1 MSRPVIPAP
10 DIPGH
15 EVIGVLGSG
24 GFATVYRTWQV
35 AVGRETAVKV
45 DSRAL
50 HSERDQRRFFREVTA
65 AGRLSGHPHVIDVYD
80 AGTLRDGRP
89 YMVMELCPAGSL
101 NDELRRNGP
110 LTPAS
115 VCQIGVN
122 LADAL
127 AAAHELGILHRD
139 LKPGNILI
147 NGYGVVGIAD
157 FGLASI
163 IAASGEQSASRDAL
177 TPAYAPPESF
187 RGEEPS
193 PAADVYSM
201 AATLYALMAGRPPR
215 FPASGESP
223 GMAMILAL
231 HGRQVEDI
239 PGVPGRMTDI
249 LRACLAADPSR
260 RLPSAAS
267 LRDELAALLGG
278 GRGPAPSRGWQVPRT
293 PSTAVTMSRSG
304 VSPPGRSAPSWPA
317 ESLADSAPG
326 PRTEYPIESLAD
338 SVAGPRTA
346 AIAGAHGTTVRAG
359 RRRAPLVLAAAGG
372 GVAVAAAALLVVPM
386 LLSPGDSSAGNGRA
400 GNGPAGANSP
410 GASRPGAVG
419 VFGVAT
425 TTENC
430 PAASV
435 AGASATCVQT
445 PECWAGVTEINGVI
459 SASSLPC
466 GQPHTWQTFAIAIM
480 PTGSATFD
488 VNVVQ
493 ANPTVQALCS
503 TKVLLAS
510 RTGAALQVPQSAWS
524 IQVMPPD
531 EAAYDSGLRTVR
543 CLAGHGLDELKAAQ
557 FGP

>member
-1 MSRPVIPAP
+1 MSRAVIPAP

-15 EVIGVLGSG
+15 TVIDVLGSG

-35 AVGRETAVKV
+35 AVSRETAVKV

-89 YMVMELCPAGSL
+89 YMVMELCPGGSL

-110 LTPAS
+110 LSPAAA
-115 VCQIGVN
+115 CQIGVN

-139 LKPGNILI
+139 LKPANILV
-147 NGYGVVGIAD
+147 NRYGVVGIAD

-163 IAASGEQSASRDAL
+163 IAAGGEQSVSRDAL

-187 RGEEPS
+187 WAEEPS

-201 AATLYALMAGRPPR
+201 AATLYALTAGHPPH

-223 GMAMILAL
+223 GMWAL
-231 HGRQVEDI
+231 LERRGQQVEDI
-239 PGVPGRMTDI
+239 PGVPARMMDI

-278 GRGPAPSRGWQVPRT
+278 ERGRAPSREWQVPGT
-293 PSTAVTMSRSG
+293 PSAALAMSPSL
-304 VSPPGRSAPSWPA
+304 VPSPGGSRPPQPGEPLADSAAGSRTGAAA
-317 ESLADSAPG
+317 ESLAGSAGG
-326 PRTEYPIESLAD
+326 P
-338 SVAGPRTA
+338 
-346 AIAGAHGTTVRAG
+346 GTTVAGARGAAARAG
-359 RRRAPLVLAAAGG
+359 RRRPSLTLAAVGG
-372 GVAVAAAALLVVPM
+372 GLAVAVAAALLVVPR
-386 LLSPGDSSAGNGRA
+386 LLSPGG
-400 GNGPAGANSP
+400 GPAGAGTP
-410 GASRPGAVG
+410 TASLPGAVG

-425 TTENC
+425 TTDHC

-435 AGASATCVQT
+435 TGAGAACLKT
-445 PECWAGVTEINGVI
+445 PECWAGVNDFNGVI
-459 SASSLPC
+459 TASPVPC
-466 GQPHTWQTFAIAIM
+466 TQPHTWQTFAIAMM
-480 PTGSATFD
+480 PSESATFN
-488 VNVVQ
+488 VNIVQ

-524 IQVMPPD
+524 TQVMPPD
-531 EAAYDSGLRTVR
+531 EAAYDTGVRTVR
-543 CLAGHGLDELKAAQ
+543 CLAGHDLDELKTSQ
-557 FGP
+557 FGQ

>member
-1 MSRPVIPAP
+1 VIAAP

-15 EVIGVLGSG
+15 TVIAVLGSG

-89 YMVMELCPAGSL
+89 YMVMELCPGGSL

-110 LTPAS
+110 LAPAS

-139 LKPGNILI
+139 LKPANILI
-147 NGYGVVGIAD
+147 NRYGVVGIAD

-163 IAASGEQSASRDAL
+163 IAAGGEQSVTRNAL

-187 RGEEPS
+187 RAEEPTA
-193 PAADVYSM
+193 AADVYSM
-201 AATLYALMAGRPPR
+201 AATLYALMAGRPPHY
-215 FPASGESP
+215 PASGETP
-223 GMAMILAL
+223 GLAALLAL
-231 HGRQVEDI
+231 HGQPVEDI
-239 PGVPGRMTDI
+239 PGVPGRMMDI
-249 LRACLAADPSR
+249 LRACLVADPSR
-260 RLPSAAS
+260 RPSAAS

-278 GRGPAPSRGWQVPRT
+278 ERGRAPSREWQVPDA
-293 PSTAVTMSRSG
+293 PSTAMKMP
-304 VSPPGRSAPSWPA
+304 VSPVSSPGRSTSSWPGA
-317 ESLADSAPG
+317 QGTTAPV
-326 PRTEYPIESLAD
+326 RR
-338 SVAGPRTA
+338 RTA
-346 AIAGAHGTTVRAG
+346 V
-359 RRRAPLVLAAAGG
+359 VLAVVGG
-372 GVAVAAAALLVVPM
+372 GLAVAVAMLLTVPR
-386 LLSPGDSSAGNGRA
+386 LLSPGGSP
-400 GNGPAGANSP
+400 GNGPAGTDSPRASQP
-410 GASRPGAVG
+410 GASQPGASQPGASLPEPVG

-425 TTENC
+425 TARHC

-435 AGASATCVQT
+435 AGANAVCVTT
-445 PECWAGVTEINGVI
+445 PECWFGVNDINGVVTAK
-459 SASSLPC
+459 SVPC
-466 GQPHTWQTFAIAIM
+466 GQSHTWQTFAIAMM
-480 PTGSATFD
+480 PTESATFD
-488 VNVVQ
+488 VNIVQ
-493 ANPTVQALCS
+493 ENATVQAVCS
-503 TKVLLAS
+503 IDVLMAS
-510 RTGAALQVPQSAWS
+510 RTGAALRVPRSDWR

-531 EAAYDSGLRTVR
+531 ETAYNTGVRTYR
-543 CLAGHGLDELKAAQ
+543 CLAGHGLDNLKTAQ

>member
-1 MSRPVIPAP
+1 VIPAP

-35 AVGRETAVKV
+35 AVSRETAVKV

-50 HSERDQRRFFREVTA
+50 HSERDQRRFFREVAA

-89 YMVMELCPAGSL
+89 YMVMELCPGGSL
-101 NDELRRNGP
+101 DDEMRRNGP

-115 VCQIGVN
+115 VCRIGVN

-139 LKPGNILI
+139 LKPANILV
-147 NGYGVVGIAD
+147 NRYGVVGIAD

-163 IAASGEQSASRDAL
+163 IEASGMQSVTRDAL
-177 TPAYAPPESF
+177 TPAFAPPESF
-187 RGEEPS
+187 RAEEPS

-201 AATLYALMAGRPPR
+201 AATLYALMAGRPPH

-223 GMAMILAL
+223 GMWALLAR
-231 HGRQVEDI
+231 HGQPVEDI
-239 PGVPGRMTDI
+239 PGAPARLMDI
-249 LRACLAADPSR
+249 LQACLAADPSR

-278 GRGPAPSRGWQVPRT
+278 ERGRAPSREWQVPGT
-293 PSTAVTMSRSG
+293 PSAALTMSPSQ
-304 VSPPGRSAPSWPA
+304 VS
-317 ESLADSAPG
+317 SLAGSAASPG
-326 PRTEYPIESLAD
+326 TGSPRTTIGGARD
-338 SVAGPRTA
+338 
-346 AIAGAHGTTVRAG
+346 AGARTVR
-359 RRRAPLVLAAAGG
+359 RRPSLTLAAVGG
-372 GVAVAAAALLVVPM
+372 AVAVAVAAALIVVPR
-386 LLSPGDSSAGNGRA
+386 LLSPG
-400 GNGPAGANSP
+400 NGPPGTSTPGTSTP
-410 GASRPGAVG
+410 GASLPGAIG

-425 TTENC
+425 TTEHC

-435 AGASATCVQT
+435 AGAGAACVKT
-445 PECWAGVTEINGVI
+445 PECWAGVNDFNGVV
-459 SASSLPC
+459 SASPMPC
-466 GQPHTWQTFAIAIM
+466 NQPHSWQTFAIAIM
-480 PTGSATFD
+480 PSESATFN
-488 VNVVQ
+488 VNIVQ
-493 ANPTVQALCS
+493 ANPAVQALCS
-503 TKVLLAS
+503 LKVLLDS
-510 RTGAALQVPQSAWS
+510 RTGAALQVPQSAWM

-531 EAAYDSGLRTVR
+531 EAAYNTGVRTVR
-543 CLAGHGLDELKAAQ
+543 CLAGHGLDELKTSQ

>member
-1 MSRPVIPAP
+1 VSPAVIPAP

-15 EVIGVLGSG
+15 TVIGVLGSG
-24 GFATVYRTWQV
+24 GFATVYRTWQA

-89 YMVMELCPAGSL
+89 YMVMELCPGGSL

-110 LTPAS
+110 LAPAS

-139 LKPGNILI
+139 LKPANILI
-147 NGYGVVGIAD
+147 NRYGVVGIAD

-163 IAASGEQSASRDAL
+163 IAASGEQSVSRDAL

-187 RGEEPS
+187 RAEEPS

-223 GMAMILAL
+223 GMVTILAL
-231 HGRQVEDI
+231 HGQQVEDI
-239 PGVPGRMTDI
+239 PGVPGRMMDI

-260 RLPSAAS
+260 RLLSADS

-278 GRGPAPSRGWQVPRT
+278 ERGRAPSREWQVPST
-293 PSTAVTMSRSG
+293 PSTAVTMSRSH
-304 VSPPGRSAPSWPA
+304 VSSPGRSAPSRPGESLA
-317 ESLADSAPG
+317 ESLADSVG
-326 PRTEYPIESLAD
+326 
-338 SVAGPRTA
+338 GPRTA
-346 AIAGAHGTTVRAG
+346 TIARAHGAPARAH
-359 RRRAPLVLAAAGG
+359 RRRPSLALAAVGG
-372 GVAVAAAALLVVPM
+372 GVAVAAAAALLVVPR
-386 LLSPGDSSAGNGRA
+386 LLSPSGAYA

-410 GASRPGAVG
+410 GASLPGAVG

-425 TTENC
+425 TAEHC

-435 AGASATCVQT
+435 AGASAACVKT
-445 PECWAGVTEINGVI
+445 PECWAGVNEISGVI
-459 SASSLPC
+459 TARSVPC
-466 GQPHTWQTFAIAIM
+466 RQPHTWQTFAIAMM
-480 PTGSATFD
+480 PTESATFD
-488 VNVVQ
+488 VNIVQ
-493 ANPTVQALCS
+493 ANPAVQAVCS

-510 RTGAALQVPQSAWS
+510 RTGAALQVPQSAWRV
-524 IQVMPPD
+524 QVMPPD
-531 EAAYDSGLRTVR
+531 EAAYNTGVRTYR
-543 CLAGHGLDELKAAQ
+543 CLAGHGLDELKTSQ

>member
-1 MSRPVIPAP
+1 VSRAVIPAP
-10 DIPGH
+10 DISGH
-15 EVIGVLGSG
+15 TVIGVLGSG

-35 AVGRETAVKV
+35 AVSRETAVKV

-50 HSERDQRRFFREVTA
+50 YSERDQRRFFREVAA

-89 YMVMELCPAGSL
+89 YMVMELCPGGSL

-110 LTPAS
+110 LAPAAA
-115 VCQIGVN
+115 CRIGVN

-139 LKPGNILI
+139 LKPANILV
-147 NGYGVVGIAD
+147 NRYGVVGIAD

-163 IAASGEQSASRDAL
+163 IAAGGEQSVSRDAL

-187 RGEEPS
+187 WAEEPS

-201 AATLYALMAGRPPR
+201 AATLYALTAGHPPH

-223 GMAMILAL
+223 GIWAL
-231 HGRQVEDI
+231 LERRGQQVEDI
-239 PGVPGRMTDI
+239 PGVPARMMDI

-278 GRGPAPSRGWQVPRT
+278 ERGRAPSREWQVSDT
-293 PSTAVTMSRSG
+293 PSTALTISPSQLPSPGGSR
-304 VSPPGRSAPSWPA
+304 PPRLGEPLADPAAGPRTGAAA
-317 ESLADSAPG
+317 ESLAGSVGGPG
-326 PRTEYPIESLAD
+326 T
-338 SVAGPRTA
+338 TA
-346 AIAGAHGTTVRAG
+346 AGSRGADAREG
-359 RRRAPLVLAAAGG
+359 RRRPSLTLAAVGG
-372 GVAVAAAALLVVPM
+372 GMAVAVAAALLVVPR
-386 LLSPGDSSAGNGRA
+386 LLSPGGGAVGAGT
-400 GNGPAGANSP
+400 PAASP
-410 GASRPGAVG
+410 PGAVG

-425 TTENC
+425 TTDHC

-435 AGASATCVQT
+435 TGAGAACLKT
-445 PECWAGVTEINGVI
+445 PECWAGVNDFNGVI
-459 SASSLPC
+459 TASPVPC
-466 GQPHTWQTFAIAIM
+466 TQPHTWQTFVIAMM
-480 PTGSATFD
+480 PSESATFN
-488 VNVVQ
+488 VNIVQ

-510 RTGAALQVPQSAWS
+510 RTGAALRVPQSAWS

-531 EAAYDSGLRTVR
+531 EAAYDTGVRTVR
-543 CLAGHGLDELKAAQ
+543 CLAGHGLDELKTSQ
-557 FGP
+557 FGQ

>member
-1 MSRPVIPAP
+1 MSGAVIPAP

-24 GFATVYRTWQV
+24 GFATVYRTWQT

-50 HSERDQRRFFREVTA
+50 HSDRDQRRFFREVGA

-89 YMVMELCPAGSL
+89 YMVMELCPGGSL
-101 NDELRRNGP
+101 DDEVRRNGP

-115 VCQIGVN
+115 VCRIGVN

-139 LKPGNILI
+139 LKPANILV
-147 NGYGVVGIAD
+147 NRYGVVGIAD

-163 IAASGEQSASRDAL
+163 MAAGGMQSVTRDAL
-177 TPAYAPPESF
+177 TPAFAPPESF
-187 RGEEPS
+187 RAEEPS

-201 AATLYALMAGRPPR
+201 AATLYALMAGRPPH

-223 GMAMILAL
+223 GMWAILL
-231 HGRQVEDI
+231 RHGQQVEDI
-239 PGVPGRMTDI
+239 PGAPARMMDI
-249 LRACLAADPSR
+249 LQACLAADPSR

-278 GRGPAPSRGWQVPRT
+278 ERGRVPSRDWQVP
-293 PSTAVTMSRSG
+293 
-304 VSPPGRSAPSWPA
+304 GRSVPP
-317 ESLADSAPG
+317 EPGGSLADSATG
-326 PRTEYPIESLAD
+326 A
-338 SVAGPRTA
+338 RTA
-346 AIAGAHGTTVRAG
+346 PPAEALAGSVGGPGTTVAG
-359 RRRAPLVLAAAGG
+359 AAARTVRPRPSLTLAAVGG
-372 GVAVAAAALLVVPM
+372 GVAVAVAAALIVVPR
-386 LLSPGDSSAGNGRA
+386 LLSPGGGPSGNS
-400 GNGPAGANSP
+400 PAGVSRPGVSTPGVSSP
-410 GASRPGAVG
+410 AASVPGAVG

-425 TTENC
+425 TTQHC

-435 AGASATCVQT
+435 TGAGAACVKT
-445 PECWAGVTEINGVI
+445 PECWAGVNDFNGVV
-459 SASSLPC
+459 SASPMPC
-466 GQPHTWQTFAIAIM
+466 NQPHSWQTFAIAIM
-480 PTGSATFD
+480 PSESATFD
-488 VNVVQ
+488 VNIVQ

-503 TKVLLAS
+503 LKVLLAS
-510 RTGAALQVPQSAWS
+510 RTGAALPVPRSAWM

-531 EAAYDSGLRTVR
+531 EAAYNTGVRTVR
-543 CLAGHGLDELKAAQ
+543 CLAGLGLDELRTAQ

>member
-1 MSRPVIPAP
+1 VSRVVIPAP

-15 EVIGVLGSG
+15 TVIGVLGSG

-35 AVGRETAVKV
+35 AVSRETAVKV

-89 YMVMELCPAGSL
+89 YMVMELCPGGSL

-110 LTPAS
+110 LSPAAA
-115 VCQIGVN
+115 CQIGVN

-139 LKPGNILI
+139 LKPANILV
-147 NGYGVVGIAD
+147 NRYDVVGIAD

-163 IAASGEQSASRDAL
+163 IAAGGEQSVSRDAL

-187 RGEEPS
+187 WAEEPS
-193 PAADVYSM
+193 TAADVYSM
-201 AATLYALMAGRPPR
+201 AATLYALTAGHPPH

-223 GMAMILAL
+223 GMWAL
-231 HGRQVEDI
+231 LERRGQQVEDI
-239 PGVPGRMTDI
+239 PGVPARMMDI

-260 RLPSAAS
+260 RLSSAAS

-278 GRGPAPSRGWQVPRT
+278 ERGRALSREWQVPGT
-293 PSTAVTMSRSG
+293 PSTALALSPSRVPSTAG
-304 VSPPGRSAPSWPA
+304 SRPPQPGESRGDSAAGSRTGAPA
-317 ESLADSAPG
+317 GSLAGSAGG
-326 PRTEYPIESLAD
+326 PRTTI
-338 SVAGPRTA
+338 AGPRGA
-346 AIAGAHGTTVRAG
+346 AARAG
-359 RRRAPLVLAAAGG
+359 RRRPSLTLAAVGG
-372 GVAVAAAALLVVPM
+372 GLAVAVAVAAALLVVPR
-386 LLSPGDSSAGNGRA
+386 LLSPGG
-400 GNGPAGANSP
+400 GPAGASTP
-410 GASRPGAVG
+410 AASLPGAVG

-425 TTENC
+425 TTDHC

-435 AGASATCVQT
+435 AGARAACLKT
-445 PECWAGVTEINGVI
+445 PECWAGVNDFSGVI
-459 SASSLPC
+459 TASSVPC
-466 GQPHTWQTFAIAIM
+466 TQPHTWQTFAIAMM
-480 PTGSATFD
+480 PSESATFN
-488 VNVVQ
+488 VNIVQ

-510 RTGAALQVPQSAWS
+510 RTGAALQVPKSAWS

-531 EAAYDSGLRTVR
+531 EAVYDTGVRTVR
-543 CLAGHGLDELKAAQ
+543 CLAGHGLDELKTSQ
-557 FGP
+557 FGQ

>member
-1 MSRPVIPAP
+1 VSRAVIPAP

-15 EVIGVLGSG
+15 TVIGVLGSG
-24 GFATVYRTWQV
+24 GFATVYRTWQTS
-35 AVGRETAVKV
+35 VGRETAVKV

-89 YMVMELCPAGSL
+89 YMVMELCPGGSL

-110 LTPAS
+110 LAPTS
-115 VCQIGVN
+115 VCQIGIN

-139 LKPGNILI
+139 LKPANILV

-163 IAASGEQSASRDAL
+163 IAASGEQSVSRDAL

-215 FPASGESP
+215 YPASGESP
-223 GMAMILAL
+223 GMATILAL
-231 HGRQVEDI
+231 HGQQVEDI

-267 LRDELAALLGG
+267 LRDELAALLSGER
-278 GRGPAPSRGWQVPRT
+278 GRAPSREWQVPST
-293 PSTAVTMSRSG
+293 PSTAVTMSPSH
-304 VSPPGRSAPSWPA
+304 VPPPGRSASSWPG
-317 ESLADSAPG
+317 ESLADSAAWS
-326 PRTEYPIESLAD
+326 RTGSPAESTAD
-338 SVAGPRTA
+338 SVGDPSTA
-346 AIAGAHGTTVRAG
+346 NIAGAHGATAKV
-359 RRRAPLVLAAAGG
+359 RRRRPSLALAAVGG
-372 GVAVAAAALLVVPM
+372 GAAVAVAVALLVVPR
-386 LLSPGDSSAGNGRA
+386 LLSPGGGSAGH
-400 GNGPAGANSP
+400 GPAGANTTA
-410 GASRPGAVG
+410 ASLPGAVG
-419 VFGVAT
+419 VFDVAT
-425 TTENC
+425 TAEHC

-435 AGASATCVQT
+435 AEAGAVCVKT
-445 PECWAGVTEINGVI
+445 PECWAGVNDFNGVI
-459 SASSLPC
+459 SAMPVPC
-466 GQPHTWQTFAIAIM
+466 GQPHTWQTFAIAMM
-480 PTGSATFD
+480 PTESATTD
-488 VNVVQ
+488 VNIVQ
-493 ANPTVQALCS
+493 ANPTVQSVCS
-503 TKVLLAS
+503 AKVLLAS
-510 RTGAALQVPQSAWS
+510 RTGAALQGPQSAWS

-531 EAAYDSGLRTVR
+531 EAAYDSGVRTVR
-543 CLAGHGLDELKAAQ
+543 CLAGRGLDELTSAQ

>member
-1 MSRPVIPAP
+1 VSRAVIPAP

-15 EVIGVLGSG
+15 TVIGVLGSG

-35 AVGRETAVKV
+35 AVSRETAVKV

-89 YMVMELCPAGSL
+89 YMVMELCPGGSL
-101 NDELRRNGP
+101 NDELQRNGP

-115 VCQIGVN
+115 ACQIGVN

-139 LKPGNILI
+139 LKPANILV
-147 NGYGVVGIAD
+147 NRYGVVGIAD

-163 IAASGEQSASRDAL
+163 IAAGGEQSVSRDAL

-187 RGEEPS
+187 RAEEPS
-193 PAADVYSM
+193 PAADIYSM

-223 GMAMILAL
+223 GMWAILER
-231 HGRQVEDI
+231 HGQQVEDI
-239 PGVPGRMTDI
+239 PGVPARMMDI
-249 LRACLAADPSR
+249 LQACLAAEPSR

-278 GRGPAPSRGWQVPRT
+278 ERGRAPSREWQVPGT
-293 PSTAVTMSRSG
+293 PSAALAMS
-304 VSPPGRSAPSWPA
+304 PSKA
-317 ESLADSAPG
+317 ESLASPVGGPG
-326 PRTEYPIESLAD
+326 T
-338 SVAGPRTA
+338 T
-346 AIAGAHGTTVRAG
+346 IAGALGALGAHGAAARTG
-359 RRRAPLVLAAAGG
+359 RRRPSLTLAAVGG
-372 GVAVAAAALLVVPM
+372 GAAVAVAAVLLVVSR
-386 LLSPGDSSAGNGRA
+386 LLSPGG
-400 GNGPAGANSP
+400 GPAGNSPAGASTP
-410 GASRPGAVG
+410 GASLPGAVG
-419 VFGVAT
+419 VFEVAT
-425 TTENC
+425 TTEHC

-435 AGASATCVQT
+435 TGASAACVKT
-445 PECWAGVTEINGVI
+445 PECWAGVNDFSGVI
-459 SASSLPC
+459 TASPVPC
-466 GQPHTWQTFAIAIM
+466 TQPHTWQTFAIAMM
-480 PTGSATFD
+480 PSESATFN
-488 VNVVQ
+488 VNIVQ

-524 IQVMPPD
+524 TQVMPPD
-531 EAAYDSGLRTVR
+531 EAAYDSGVRTVR
-543 CLAGHGLDELKAAQ
+543 CLAGHGLDELKTPQ
-557 FGP
+557 FGQ

>member
-1 MSRPVIPAP
+1 MLAGKELVSRAVIPAP

-15 EVIGVLGSG
+15 TVIGVLGSG

-35 AVGRETAVKV
+35 AVSRETAVKV

-89 YMVMELCPAGSL
+89 YMVMELCPGGSL
-101 NDELRRNGP
+101 NDELQRNGP

-115 VCQIGVN
+115 ACQIGVN

-139 LKPGNILI
+139 LKPANILV
-147 NGYGVVGIAD
+147 NRYGVVGIAD

-163 IAASGEQSASRDAL
+163 IAAGGEQSVSRDAL

-187 RGEEPS
+187 RAEEPS
-193 PAADVYSM
+193 PAADIYSM

-223 GMAMILAL
+223 GMWAILEG
-231 HGRQVEDI
+231 HGQRVEDI
-239 PGVPGRMTDI
+239 PGAPARMMDI
-249 LRACLAADPSR
+249 LQACLAADPSR

-278 GRGPAPSRGWQVPRT
+278 GRGRVPSRDWQAPSQPAPP
-293 PSTAVTMSRSG
+293 A
-304 VSPPGRSAPSWPA
+304 PP
-317 ESLADSAPG
+317 ADSAPWSRTGTPAESTASPAGG
-326 PRTEYPIESLAD
+326 PGTT
-338 SVAGPRTA
+338 V
-346 AIAGAHGTTVRAG
+346 AGAHGAAPRAG
-359 RRRAPLVLAAAGG
+359 RPRPALTLAAVGG
-372 GVAVAAAALLVVPM
+372 GAAIAVAAVLLVVPR
-386 LLSPGDSSAGNGRA
+386 LFSPGGGLAGNS
-400 GNGPAGANSP
+400 PAGASTP
-410 GASRPGAVG
+410 SASLPGAVG

-425 TTENC
+425 TTEHC

-435 AGASATCVQT
+435 TGASAACVKT
-445 PECWAGVTEINGVI
+445 PECWAGVNDFNGVVT
-459 SASSLPC
+459 ASPVPC
-466 GQPHTWQTFAIAIM
+466 TQPHTWQTFAIAMM
-480 PTGSATFD
+480 PSDSATFN
-488 VNVVQ
+488 VNIVQ

-503 TKVLLAS
+503 IKVLLAS

-524 IQVMPPD
+524 TQVMPPD
-531 EAAYDSGLRTVR
+531 EAAYDTGVRTVR
-543 CLAGHGLDELKAAQ
+543 CLAGHGLDNLTTPQ
-557 FGP
+557 FGQ

>member
-1 MSRPVIPAP
+1 MSRAVIPAP

-15 EVIGVLGSG
+15 TVIGVLGSG
-24 GFATVYRTWQV
+24 GFATVYRTWQA

-89 YMVMELCPAGSL
+89 YMVMELCPGGSL

-110 LTPAS
+110 LTPVSA
-115 VCQIGVN
+115 CQVGVN

-139 LKPGNILI
+139 LKPANILI
-147 NGYGVVGIAD
+147 NRYGVVGIAD

-163 IAASGEQSASRDAL
+163 IAASGEQSVSRDAL

-193 PAADVYSM
+193 RAADVYSM

-223 GMAMILAL
+223 AMAAILAL
-231 HGRQVEDI
+231 HGQQAEDI
-239 PGVPGRMTDI
+239 PGVPGRMMDI
-249 LRACLAADPSR
+249 LQACLAADPSR

-278 GRGPAPSRGWQVPRT
+278 ERGRAPSREWQVPST
-293 PSTAVTMSRSG
+293 PSTAVTMSRSH
-304 VSPPGRSAPSWPA
+304 VPPPGRSARSWPV
-317 ESLADSAPG
+317 EPLADSAAGSRAQHPA
-326 PRTEYPIESLAD
+326 ESPAA
-338 SVAGPRTA
+338 SVGGPRTA
-346 AIAGAHGTTVRAG
+346 AIASAHGAAARAQ
-359 RRRAPLVLAAAGG
+359 RRRPSLTLAAVGG
-372 GVAVAAAALLVVPM
+372 GVAVAAAAALLVVPR
-386 LLSPGDSSAGNGRA
+386 LLPPSGGPA
-400 GNGPAGANSP
+400 GNGPAGASTP
-410 GASRPGAVG
+410 GASQPGAIG

-425 TTENC
+425 TAEHC

-435 AGASATCVQT
+435 AGAGAACVKT
-445 PECWAGVTEINGVI
+445 PECWAGVNEISGVI
-459 SASSLPC
+459 TAMSVPC
-466 GQPHTWQTFAIAIM
+466 GQPHTWQTFAIAMM
-480 PTGSATFD
+480 PTESATFD
-488 VNVVQ
+488 VNIVQ
-493 ANPTVQALCS
+493 ANPTVQAVCS
-503 TKVLLAS
+503 AKVLLAS
-510 RTGAALQVPQSAWS
+510 RTGAALPVPQSAWS

-531 EAAYDSGLRTVR
+531 EAVYDTGVRTVR
-543 CLAGHGLDELKAAQ
+543 CLAGHGLDELKTSQ